1 MLDSQESE
9 ATLLCVVLA
18 RDRQLQLENF
28 LNHNNA
34 RPWQPGSVD
43 CCMVLA
49 DWAVWL
55 GHPEPAAHLRDAYDS
70 DEGFRRIIAAHGGVV
85 PLVASCIPASSK
97 RIQHPSV
104 GDIGVIGS
112 PTNIKRQFG
121 AIHDG
126 SGWLVRM
133 HGSFGRMTA
142 QTLAAWTI

>member
-1 MLDSQESE
+1 MAELVT
-9 ATLLCVVLA
+9 ARHKLLQSFIA
-18 RDRQLQLENF
+18 D
-28 LNHNNA
+28 NNA
-34 RPWQPGSVD
+34 RPWQPGKVD

-55 GHPEPAAHLRDAYDS
+55 GHPDPAAHLRGAYDS
-70 DEGFRRIIAAHGGVV
+70 DEGFRAIITAAGGV
-85 PLVASCIPASSK
+85 PALVATCVPTSGK
-97 RIQHPSV
+97 RIQHPSA

>member
-1 MLDSQESE
+1 MAELVAARHS
-9 ATLLCVVLA
+9 LLQSFIA
-18 RDRQLQLENF
+18 D
-28 LNHNNA
+28 NNA

-55 GHPEPAAHLRDAYDS
+55 GHPDPAAHLRGAYDS
-70 DEGFRRIIAAHGGVV
+70 DEGFRQIIAAHGGV
-85 PLVASCIPASSK
+85 PALVATCVPTSGK
-97 RIQHPSV
+97 RIQHPST

-112 PTNIKRQFG
+112 PANIRRQFG

-126 SGWLVRM
+126 NGWLVRM

-142 QTLAAWTI
+142 QTLAVWTI